1 MSIGINNNG
10 TNVQYPYNQQNQQLT
25 QQQKDNFGALSPE
38 TQANLQKV
46 SASAKETAQDSW
58 FGNILKGFG
67 IEDPKKAA
75 ISIIGAIGVVFGL
88 SAVMNKAVR
97 SGKIFELGKSL
108 DNFAQKNKVVK
119 NISTGLKNILKPIK
133 KKFAKSDFSE
143 LKGHMLTPKNS
154 MTKPIL

>member
-75 ISIIGAIGVVFGL
+75 ISILGA
-88 SAVMNKAVR
+88 
-97 SGKIFELGKSL
+97 
-108 DNFAQKNKVVK
+108 
-119 NISTGLKNILKPIK
+119 
-133 KKFAKSDFSE
+133 
-143 LKGHMLTPKNS
+143 
-154 MTKPIL
+154 

>member
-75 ISIIGAIGVVFGL
+75 ISILGAVGVVFGL
-88 SAVMNKAVR
+88 SAAMNKAVR
-97 SGKIFELGKSL
+97 SGKIFELGKHL

-119 NISTGLKNILKPIK
+119 NISDGIKNTLNPIK
-133 KKFAKSDFSE
+133 KKFAKSDFAQ
-143 LKGHMLTPKNS
+143 LKGQF
-154 MTKPIL
+154 